1 MAGSRLAEA
10 SMAVTAHVGRVA
22 RLSQRRE
29 CHALTRRLPYRRLL
43 AAQDA
48 EHGKLMQTEMTTP
61 ALQPIIEPWRIAAL
75 VLIVVAAMLF
85 VHAIDPATAE
95 ISDQQTLA
103 ASTDR

>member
-1 MAGSRLAEA
+1 
-10 SMAVTAHVGRVA
+10 
-22 RLSQRRE
+22 
-29 CHALTRRLPYRRLL
+29 
-43 AAQDA
+43 
-48 EHGKLMQTEMTTP
+48 MQTETNTP

-95 ISDQQTLA
+95 LSDRQATT

>member
-1 MAGSRLAEA
+1 
-10 SMAVTAHVGRVA
+10 
-22 RLSQRRE
+22 
-29 CHALTRRLPYRRLL
+29 
-43 AAQDA
+43 
-48 EHGKLMQTEMTTP
+48 MQTEMNTP

-103 ASTDR
+103 TSMDR